1 MCLIY
6 LFADVTGY
14 AYDMLNALGIVVL
27 VLLWENPFLLSY
39 SGFVFS
45 VMAVIAIGVGAN
57 VLLEWEHSW
66 KRRQQAGEETIKKTF
81 FSRQKEGI
89 LVSFAIQLFTIPLVA
104 YSYYEIPVYAM
115 LINLFVLA
123 VVNGLLGLTVLGVI
137 VGMAFLPAGRVL
149 FAPCG
154 WMLDSYRFLCEVSLK
169 ITGAQRIRSE
179 ERRVGKEC

>member
-66 KRRQQAGEETIKKTF
+66 KCRQQAERKPSKKH
-81 FSRQKEGI
+81 FSQDKKKE
-89 LVSFAIQLFTIPLVA
+89 F
-104 YSYYEIPVYAM
+104 
-115 LINLFVLA
+115 
-123 VVNGLLGLTVLGVI
+123 
-137 VGMAFLPAGRVL
+137 
-149 FAPCG
+149 
-154 WMLDSYRFLCEVSLK
+154 W
-169 ITGAQRIRSE
+169 
-179 ERRVGKEC
+179 